1 MERTAD
7 IKYYLVVNGV
17 IDRSVSY
24 ETAKEVRRAAKNIK
38 AENLNIAVEKFT
50 RDFFEI

>member
-1 MERTAD
+1 MERTVET
-7 IKYYLVVNGV
+7 KYYLVINGA

-38 AENLNIAVEKFT
+38 AENLSIAVEKFT

>member
-1 MERTAD
+1 MERTAE

-38 AENLNIAVEKFT
+38 AENFSIAVEKFT

>member
-1 MERTAD
+1 MERTAE

-38 AENLNIAVEKFT
+38 AENLSIAEKFT